1 MAQIN
6 FFLFVTFIGVIFGCG
21 DDNQHDNTPSQQ
33 RYFYHFNGHEAING
47 VPPETRIKW
56 MRFAMQ
62 TKLDLL
68 GPCPFDSFGAVLVNR
83 TSDTLVCAT
92 FEARS
97 RNDPSDHAEM
107 HVIRR

>member
-1 MAQIN
+1 MTQKT
-6 FFLFVTFIGVIFGCG
+6 FFLLVAFIGFVFACG
-21 DDNQHDNTPSQQ
+21 QDDNHRNSPSQQ
-33 RYFYHFNGHEAING
+33 RYFYHFNGHETING

-56 MRFAMQ
+56 MRFAVQ

-68 GPCPFDSFGAVLVNR
+68 GPCPFDSFGAVIVNR